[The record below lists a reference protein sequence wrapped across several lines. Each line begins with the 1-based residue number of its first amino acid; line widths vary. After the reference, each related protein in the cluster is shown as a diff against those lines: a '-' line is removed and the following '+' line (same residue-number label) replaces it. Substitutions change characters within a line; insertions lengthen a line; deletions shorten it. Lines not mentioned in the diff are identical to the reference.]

1 MHACMAGVQ
10 HIYIQETPGTRR
22 EPRDRRNRD
31 GEERGRRGGGGGS
44 TARMKKMPKKRAN
57 EVARRGN
64 RGKIRTDHEEATYDD
79 GRCSKDGKVEES
91 ILWNRSVLSLQSL
104 LRAAAR

>member
-1 MHACMAGVQ
+1 MPLHACMAGVQ

-22 EPRDRRNRD
+22 EPRDRRDRATA
-31 GEERGRRGGGGGS
+31 RRGGGGGS